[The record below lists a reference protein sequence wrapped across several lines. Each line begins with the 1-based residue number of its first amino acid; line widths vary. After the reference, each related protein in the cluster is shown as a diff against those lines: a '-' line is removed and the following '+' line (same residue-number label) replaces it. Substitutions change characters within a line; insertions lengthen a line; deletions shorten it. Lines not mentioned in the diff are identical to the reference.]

1 MAELVTDDDFYEDD
15 PDEFEVE
22 EVEVPDPLTWV
33 FEPPLGALRY
43 RGAYGGRGSGKS
55 FNFAKMAAIYGANQ
69 PLRILCARD
78 IQASIAESFYAELK
92 NAIESTP
99 WLAPLYKITKDAI
112 TGYNGTKFFFRGLRH
127 NMSSIKSIA
136 QVDLCIVEEA
146 EDVGEDSWVDLIP
159 SIRHGSSEI
168 WVIWNPKKRGSPTDQ
183 RFRQHTPPRSR
194 IVELQYYDNP
204 WFPGVLEETRIDDK
218 AVLAYELYA
227 HIWLGAYYEHT
238 DAQIFA
244 GRYDVEE
251 FTPQK
256 GWSGPYCGMD
266 FGFSQDPT
274 AGVKLWVHDGTLY
287 IEYDAGKVGLDLDDT
302 TEYFRKMIPGY
313 IDQVVNADCA
323 RPESISYL
331 KKNGIGKIR
340 GAEKWPGSVVEG
352 IEFLKTF
359 KRIVIHPR
367 CKATKNEFELYSY
380 KVDRLTKEVTDDIVD
395 KYNHYIDAIRYAL
408 FKMIRQKSEPRVRK
422 L

>member
-1 MAELVTDDDFYEDD
+1 MAELVTDADFEDD
-15 PDEFEVE
+15 DEAVEVE
-22 EVEVPDPLTWV
+22 EVEIPDPLLHV
-33 FEPPLGALRY
+33 FEEPLGSLRY

-55 FNFAKMAAIYGANQ
+55 YNFAKMAALFGSNE

-99 WLAPLYKITKDAI
+99 WLAPLYDIKKDKIE
-112 TGYNGTKFFFRGLRH
+112 GYNGTKFFFRGLRH
-127 NMSSIKSIA
+127 NMSNIKSIA
-136 QVDLCIVEEA
+136 QVNLCIVEEA

-159 SIRHGSSEI
+159 SIRHPGSEI
-168 WVIWNPKKRGSPTDQ
+168 WVIWNPKKLGSATDK

-204 WFPGVLEETRIDDK
+204 WFPGVLEETRLDDK
-218 AVLAYELYA
+218 EVLPYELYT
-227 HIWLGAYYEHT
+227 HIWLGAYYQHT

-251 FTPQK
+251 FTP
-256 GWSGPYCGMD
+256 GNDWNGPYCGLD

-274 AGVKLWVHDGTLY
+274 AGVKCWVHDNVLY
-287 IEYDAGKVGLDLDDT
+287 IEYDAGKTQLDIDDT
-302 TEYFRKMIPGY
+302 AEYFRKMIPGY
-313 IDQVVNADCA
+313 NEQPISADSA

-331 KKNGIGKIR
+331 KKNGMPKIR
-340 GAEKWPGSVVEG
+340 AVEKWPNSVVEG
-352 IEFLKTF
+352 IEFIKSF
-359 KRIVIHPR
+359 KRVVIHPR
-367 CKATKNEFELYSY
+367 CKETKNEFELYSY
-380 KVDRLTKEVTDDIVD
+380 KVDRLTKEVTTDIVD

-408 FKMIRQKSEPRVRK
+408 FKMIRQKTEPRVRS